1 MSSNGD
7 YHDHH
12 NGHDD
17 HAHGI
22 AANADRRWLSVAL
35 AAIAAFMAV
44 EVVAGIVAGSLALIS
59 DAAHMLTDAAAIA
72 LALVAM
78 RLAARPAR
86 GSYTYGLKRAEI
98 LSAQLNGLS
107 LVLLAA
113 WLAYEA
119 IHRLLSPAQVTGW
132 IVIVTGTAGLA
143 VNVVAAWAIGKANR
157 ASLNVQGAYQHVLMD
172 ALASLAAIGAGVVVA
187 LTGLGQAD
195 AVATL
200 IVVALMVKAGWRLL
214 RDATRILLEA
224 APAGLPP
231 DTVARRLLDTADVIE
246 IHDLHL
252 WQITSG
258 QPALSAHVLVDEGAD
273 CHSVRN
279 GLEQVLARDFGI
291 AHATLQV
298 DHGSEHDSKAVGARH
313 CAEPHGVTHRRDR

>member
-1 MSSNGD
+1 M
-7 YHDHH
+7 
-12 NGHDD
+12 
-17 HAHGI
+17 
-22 AANADRRWLSVAL
+22 ANADRRWLSVAL
-35 AAIAAFMAV
+35 AAIAGFMAV

-98 LSAQLNGLS
+98 LSAQINGLS
-107 LVLLAA
+107 LLLLAA

-143 VNVVAAWAIGKANR
+143 VNVVAAWAISKANR

-172 ALASLAAIGAGVVVA
+172 ALASLAAIAAGVVVA
-187 LTGLGQAD
+187 LAGWHQAD

-231 DTVARRLLDTADVIE
+231 ETVARRLLDTPDVIE

-258 QPALSAHVLVDEGAD
+258 QPALSAHVLVAEDAD
-273 CHSVRN
+273 CHNVRN
-279 GLEQVLARDFGI
+279 GLERVLAGDFGI

-298 DHGSEHDSKAVGARH
+298 DHGSEHDSDAVGARH
-313 CAEPHGVTHRRDR
+313 CAEPHGATHRRDRQ